1 VLDAEPL
8 FLNDG
13 WEGERE
19 RGNRRRKRNI
29 IFSFYLS
36 RGSAPA
42 AALSDGTTCAQPA
55 KKTSVLPP
63 QSRHKRPAIMAR
75 LRKTPKPTKEF
86 ARYID
91 FFKK

>member
-13 WEGERE
+13 REGERE
-19 RGNRRRKRNI
+19 RGSRRRKRNI

-36 RGSAPA
+36 RGSGPA
-42 AALSDGTTCAQPA
+42 AALSDGNDLRATA
-55 KKTSVLPP
+55 KKTSVLVP